1 MERDIKSNFNFKSAK
16 ERVSKVINKT
26 ELIKSDYSMLGR
38 RVGSYEVDGR
48 RLVDGKLGQTC
59 VRVSIGVLR
68 DGRELLIAIEHKFGA
83 VLEKAQH
90 KLISPNFGTFA

>member
-59 VRVSIGVLR
+59 VRVSIEFPLGVAGWYYVLL
-68 DGRELLIAIEHKFGA
+68 GRGKNQEILAQIA
-83 VLEKAQH
+83 
-90 KLISPNFGTFA
+90 TFASS